1 MSQRVHT
8 SKRDGV
14 SEKTDKGTVTQAW
27 KDLRPI
33 AVSES
38 GRYVLKPK
46 SVTVRQDF
54 EERAPPTEGQKLGRL
69 LKKES
74 KIVVR
79 KTKSQ
84 KTGLMQAYNAKDE
97 LIGVQEFDEE
107 LTKMI
112 MADLDHL
119 KVKYDITPGSRS
131 DQRKWSRVP
140 KEELVKIFIKYNI
153 PLQGF
158 LRYTDLKGKTY
169 EVPMSQLG
177 ASVAQLMGEV
187 QD

>member
-1 MSQRVHT
+1 MFTLVNTSSDEVLEWDAQQRT
-8 SKRDGV
+8 SKELVADIKKELERAYKEPDWSLNLKNKIQERLAKRDGV

-46 SVTVRQDF
+46 SVTIREDF
-54 EERAPPTEGQKLGRL
+54 EERAPPTDRQKVGRL

-74 KIVVR
+74 QIVVR
-79 KTKSQ
+79 RTESQ

-119 KVKYDITPGSRS
+119 KVKYDITPG
-131 DQRKWSRVP
+131 
-140 KEELVKIFIKYNI
+140 
-153 PLQGF
+153 
-158 LRYTDLKGKTY
+158 
-169 EVPMSQLG
+169 
-177 ASVAQLMGEV
+177 
-187 QD
+187 